1 MAAKETGSPAIGCK
15 RKRQPD
21 TAGGE
26 SRRINKMTERRP
38 AMASRYIALIPAY
51 EPDRKM
57 LGVIA
62 DLGKTGFDVV
72 VVDDGS
78 GPEYAELFE
87 QAAER
92 LPGKSGRG
100 VTLLIHDVNRG
111 KGAALKTGLDFINNF
126 MVVRGEEKQNIIV
139 AVDADGQHLAI
150 DALRAAYAAQGNPGT
165 LVLGSRILNNKKAAA
180 SSGEQSADPAS
191 GGRNQS
197 ADRADSG
204 RDRSADSASGGKVQ
218 SAPLRSRF
226 GNAVTRQVFR
236 LATGVPV
243 YDTQT
248 GLRAFT
254 ADLIPAL
261 LAVNGDRYEY
271 ELNVLMDF
279 AGRGIPIREIEI
291 ETVYLDGNK
300 SSHFDTVR
308 DSYRIYKEIAK
319 YAVTGGRS
327 LHGGAAPSQTYA
339 DQMRKGAEMSSKSG
353 QSAHGIK
360 GAAKQAAKFSASS
373 FASFLIDYAVY
384 ALLLMIGPG
393 LVFANIGA
401 RLVSST
407 ANYTINRKLV
417 FRSGKKV
424 ATSAVQY
431 FALAAFILAGNTFV
445 LHTMVTSLGIN
456 SMAAKVLTE
465 VLFFMI
471 SWTVQRYVVFYDSSE
486 TNGSEADR
494 SKSVI
499 TGDRGTNSLIGDLG
513 RTEWSDGK
521 GSRFQIGYTAV
532 RPKKLKAVRSREAT
546 RAEA

>member
-1 MAAKETGSPAIGCK
+1 MRENQQPFAAGPEYGQQK
-15 RKRQPD
+15 RH
-21 TAGGE
+21 
-26 SRRINKMTERRP
+26 TERRP

-126 MVVRGEEKQNIIV
+126 MVIRGEETQNIIV

-150 DALRAAYAAQGNPGT
+150 DALRAAHTAQGNPGT
-165 LVLGSRILNNKKAAA
+165 LVLGSRILGNKATA
-180 SSGEQSADPAS
+180 SSGAQSADHAS
-191 GGRNQS
+191 RGN
-197 ADRADSG
+197 AET
-204 RDRSADSASGGKVQ
+204 V
-218 SAPLRSRF
+218 PLRSRF

-254 ADLIPAL
+254 ADLIPSL
-261 LAVNGDRYEY
+261 LAVSGDRYEY

-291 ETVYLDGNK
+291 ETVYLEGNK

-319 YAVTGGRS
+319 YAATGGSS
-327 LHGGAAPSQTYA
+327 LHGGTAPAQIHAEERT
-339 DQMRKGAEMSSKSG
+339 DGAEMSSKNG
-353 QSAHGIK
+353 RNADGIK
-360 GAAKQAAKFSASS
+360 STAKQAAKFSASS
-373 FASFLIDYAVY
+373 FASFLIDYAMY

-401 RLVSST
+401 RLISSA

-445 LHTMVTSLGIN
+445 LHTMVASLGIN

-471 SWTVQRYVVFYDSSE
+471 SWTVQRYVVFYDGNE
-486 TNGSEADR
+486 AGGSEADR
-494 SKSVI
+494 SES
-499 TGDRGTNSLIGDLG
+499 GMSRSG
-513 RTEWSDGK
+513 RTG
-521 GSRFQIGYTAV
+521 GRFQIGYTAV
-532 RPKKLKAVRSREAT
+532 RPKKLRAVRSREEN

>member
-1 MAAKETGSPAIGCK
+1 
-15 RKRQPD
+15 
-21 TAGGE
+21 
-26 SRRINKMTERRP
+26 
-38 AMASRYIALIPAY
+38 MASRYIALIPAY

-126 MVVRGEEKQNIIV
+126 MVIRGEETQNVIV
-139 AVDADGQHLAI
+139 AVDADGQHLAV
-150 DALRAAYAAQGNPGT
+150 DALRAAHTAQGNPGT
-165 LVLGSRILNNKKAAA
+165 LVLGSRILNKKATA
-180 SSGEQSADPAS
+180 SSG
-191 GGRNQS
+191 
-197 ADRADSG
+197 
-204 RDRSADSASGGKVQ
+204 
-218 SAPLRSRF
+218 APLRSRF

-254 ADLIPAL
+254 ADLIPSL
-261 LAVNGDRYEY
+261 LAVSGDRYEY

-291 ETVYLDGNK
+291 ETVYLEGNK

-319 YAVTGGRS
+319 YAATGGSS
-327 LHGGAAPSQTYA
+327 LHGGTTPAQIHAEERT
-339 DQMRKGAEMSSKSG
+339 DGAEMSSKNG
-353 QSAHGIK
+353 RNADGIK
-360 GAAKQAAKFSASS
+360 ITAKQAAKFSASS
-373 FASFLIDYAVY
+373 FASFLIDYAMY

-401 RLVSST
+401 RLISSA

-431 FALAAFILAGNTFV
+431 FA
-445 LHTMVTSLGIN
+445 
-456 SMAAKVLTE
+456 
-465 VLFFMI
+465 
-471 SWTVQRYVVFYDSSE
+471 
-486 TNGSEADR
+486 DR
-494 SKSVI
+494 KSV
-499 TGDRGTNSLIGDLG
+499 
-513 RTEWSDGK
+513 
-521 GSRFQIGYTAV
+521 V
-532 RPKKLKAVRSREAT
+532 
-546 RAEA
+546 

>member
-1 MAAKETGSPAIGCK
+1 
-15 RKRQPD
+15 
-21 TAGGE
+21 
-26 SRRINKMTERRP
+26 
-38 AMASRYIALIPAY
+38 MASRYIALIPAY

-92 LPGKSGRG
+92 IPGKSGRG

-126 MVVRGEEKQNIIV
+126 MVIRGEETQNVIV
-139 AVDADGQHLAI
+139 AVDADGQHLAV
-150 DALRAAYAAQGNPGT
+150 DALRAAHTAQGNPGT
-165 LVLGSRILNNKKAAA
+165 LVLGSRILNQT
-180 SSGEQSADPAS
+180 QS
-191 GGRNQS
+191 
-197 ADRADSG
+197 
-204 RDRSADSASGGKVQ
+204 V
-218 SAPLRSRF
+218 PLRSRF
-226 GNAVTRQVFR
+226 GNAVTRKVFR

-254 ADLIPAL
+254 ADLIPSL
-261 LAVNGDRYEY
+261 LAVSGDRYEY

-291 ETVYLDGNK
+291 ETVYLEGNK

-319 YAVTGGRS
+319 YAATGGGRN
-327 LHGGAAPSQTYA
+327 A
-339 DQMRKGAEMSSKSG
+339 D
-353 QSAHGIK
+353 GIK
-360 GAAKQAAKFSASS
+360 STAKQAAKFSASS
-373 FASFLIDYAVY
+373 FASFLIDYAMY

-401 RLVSST
+401 RLISSV

-445 LHTMVTSLGIN
+445 LHTMVASLGIN

-471 SWTVQRYVVFYDSSE
+471 SWTVQRYVVFYDGNE
-486 TNGSEADR
+486 TEGSEADR
-494 SKSVI
+494 SES
-499 TGDRGTNSLIGDLG
+499 GMSRSG
-513 RTEWSDGK
+513 RTG
-521 GSRFQIGYTAV
+521 GRFKIGYTAV
-532 RPKKLKAVRSREAT
+532 RPKKLKAVRSREET

>member
-1 MAAKETGSPAIGCK
+1 
-15 RKRQPD
+15 
-21 TAGGE
+21 
-26 SRRINKMTERRP
+26 
-38 AMASRYIALIPAY
+38 MASRYIALIPAY

-100 VTLLIHDVNRG
+100 VTLLIHDVNKG

-126 MVVRGEEKQNIIV
+126 MVIRGEETQNIIV

-150 DALRAAYAAQGNPGT
+150 DALRAAYTAQGNPGT

-180 SSGEQSADPAS
+180 SSGTQVTEDAAGSNMQ
-191 GGRNQS
+191 N
-197 ADRADSG
+197 
-204 RDRSADSASGGKVQ
+204 V
-218 SAPLRSRF
+218 PLRSRF

-254 ADLIPAL
+254 ADLIPSL
-261 LAVNGDRYEY
+261 LSVSGDRYEY

-279 AGRGIPIREIEI
+279 AGKGIPIKEIEI
-291 ETVYLDGNK
+291 ETVYLDDNK
-300 SSHFDTVR
+300 SSHFNTVR

-319 YAVTGGRS
+319 YAISGGKTMASRETDHIMANS
-327 LHGGAAPSQTYA
+327 QSDAGG
-339 DQMRKGAEMSSKSG
+339 KG
-353 QSAHGIK
+353 IRDT
-360 GAAKQAAKFSASS
+360 AKQAAKFSASS
-373 FASFLIDYAVY
+373 FASFLIDYVMY

-401 RLVSST
+401 RLVSSA
-407 ANYTINRKLV
+407 ANYTINRKIV
-417 FRSGKKV
+417 FRSGKNV

-445 LHTMVTSLGIN
+445 LHTMVASLGIN
-456 SMAAKVLTE
+456 SMLAKVLTE

-471 SWTVQRYVVFYDSSE
+471 SWTVQRYVVFYDGSDAG
-486 TNGSEADR
+486 GSEADR
-494 SKSVI
+494 SES
-499 TGDRGTNSLIGDLG
+499 GMSRSG
-513 RTEWSDGK
+513 RTG
-521 GSRFQIGYTAV
+521 RFQIGYTAV
-532 RPKKLKAVRSREAT
+532 RPKKLKAVRSREET

>member
-1 MAAKETGSPAIGCK
+1 MRENQQPFAAGPEYGQQK
-15 RKRQPD
+15 RH
-21 TAGGE
+21 
-26 SRRINKMTERRP
+26 TERRP

-92 LPGKSGRG
+92 IPGKSGRG

-126 MVVRGEEKQNIIV
+126 MVIRGEETQNVIV
-139 AVDADGQHLAI
+139 AVDADGQHLAV
-150 DALRAAYAAQGNPGT
+150 DALRAAHTAQGNPGT
-165 LVLGSRILNNKKAAA
+165 LVLGSRIHGNKAAA
-180 SSGEQSADPAS
+180 SSGVQSADHAS
-191 GGRNQS
+191 GNTQN
-197 ADRADSG
+197 
-204 RDRSADSASGGKVQ
+204 V
-218 SAPLRSRF
+218 PLRSRF

-254 ADLIPAL
+254 ADLIPSL
-261 LAVNGDRYEY
+261 LAVSGDRYEY

-291 ETVYLDGNK
+291 ETVYLEGNK
-300 SSHFDTVR
+300 SSHFNTVR

-319 YAVTGGRS
+319 YAATGGQK
-327 LHGGAAPSQTYA
+327 AN
-339 DQMRKGAEMSSKSG
+339 
-353 QSAHGIK
+353 GIK
-360 GAAKQAAKFSASS
+360 STAKQAAKFSSSS
-373 FASFLIDYAVY
+373 FASFLIDYAMY

-393 LVFANIGA
+393 LGFANIGA
-401 RLVSST
+401 RLISSA

-445 LHTMVTSLGIN
+445 LHTMVASLGIN

-471 SWTVQRYVVFYDSSE
+471 SWTVQRYVVFYDGNE
-486 TNGSEADR
+486 AGGSEVDR
-494 SKSVI
+494 SESGMSRSGS
-499 TGDRGTNSLIGDLG
+499 TGG
-513 RTEWSDGK
+513 
-521 GSRFQIGYTAV
+521 RFQIGYTAV
-532 RPKKLKAVRSREAT
+532 RPKKLRAVRSREET

>member
-1 MAAKETGSPAIGCK
+1 MS
-15 RKRQPD
+15 
-21 TAGGE
+21 
-26 SRRINKMTERRP
+26 
-38 AMASRYIALIPAY
+38 SRYIALIPAY
-51 EPDRKM
+51 EPDIKM

-126 MVVRGEEKQNIIV
+126 MVIRGEETQNVIV

-150 DALRAAYAAQGNPGT
+150 DALRAAHTAQGNPGT
-165 LVLGSRILNNKKAAA
+165 LVLGSRILNKKAA
-180 SSGEQSADPAS
+180 SSTGAQSADHAS
-191 GGRNQS
+191 GGNTQP
-197 ADRADSG
+197 
-204 RDRSADSASGGKVQ
+204 V
-218 SAPLRSRF
+218 PLRSRF

-254 ADLIPAL
+254 ADLIPSL
-261 LAVNGDRYEY
+261 LAVSGDRYEY

-291 ETVYLDGNK
+291 ETVYLEGNK

-319 YAVTGGRS
+319 YAVTGGGS
-327 LHGGAAPSQTYA
+327 LHSGNAPSQI
-339 DQMRKGAEMSSKSG
+339 RAEERMDGTGMSSKNGRNADRIRST
-353 QSAHGIK
+353 
-360 GAAKQAAKFSASS
+360 AKQAAKFSASS
-373 FASFLIDYAVY
+373 LVSFLIDYAMY

-401 RLVSST
+401 RVISSA

-445 LHTMVTSLGIN
+445 LNTMVTSLGIN

-471 SWTVQRYVVFYDSSE
+471 SWTVQRYVVFYDGSE
-486 TNGSEADR
+486 TDGSEADR
-494 SKSVI
+494 GESGMS
-499 TGDRGTNSLIGDLG
+499 RSG
-513 RTEWSDGK
+513 RTG
-521 GSRFQIGYTAV
+521 GRFQIGYTAV
-532 RPKKLKAVRSREAT
+532 RPKKLRAVRSREDT

>member
-1 MAAKETGSPAIGCK
+1 
-15 RKRQPD
+15 
-21 TAGGE
+21 
-26 SRRINKMTERRP
+26 
-38 AMASRYIALIPAY
+38 MASRYIALIPAY

-126 MVVRGEEKQNIIV
+126 MVIRGEETQNVIV
-139 AVDADGQHLAI
+139 AVDADGQHLAV
-150 DALRAAYAAQGNPGT
+150 DALRAAHTAQGNPGT
-165 LVLGSRILNNKKAAA
+165 LVLGSRILSKKAAA
-180 SSGEQSADPAS
+180 SSG
-191 GGRNQS
+191 
-197 ADRADSG
+197 
-204 RDRSADSASGGKVQ
+204 VQ
-218 SAPLRSRF
+218 SAYQASGSGDHSADQAYRGNTQNVPLRSRF

-254 ADLIPAL
+254 ADLIPSL
-261 LAVNGDRYEY
+261 LAVSGDRYEY

-279 AGRGIPIREIEI
+279 ARRGIPIREIEI
-291 ETVYLDGNK
+291 ETVYLEGNK

-319 YAVTGGRS
+319 YAATGGSS
-327 LHGGAAPSQTYA
+327 LHGGTTPAQIHAEERT
-339 DQMRKGAEMSSKSG
+339 DGAEMSSKNG
-353 QSAHGIK
+353 RNADGIK
-360 GAAKQAAKFSASS
+360 STAKQAAKFSASS
-373 FASFLIDYAVY
+373 FASFLIDYAMY

-401 RLVSST
+401 RLVSSA

-417 FRSGKKV
+417 FRSGKNV

-445 LHTMVTSLGIN
+445 LHTMVASLGIN

-471 SWTVQRYVVFYDSSE
+471 SWTVQRYVVFYDGSGAG
-486 TNGSEADR
+486 GSEADC
-494 SKSVI
+494 SES
-499 TGDRGTNSLIGDLG
+499 G
-513 RTEWSDGK
+513 RFK
-521 GSRFQIGYTAV
+521 IGYTAV
-532 RPKKLKAVRSREAT
+532 RPKKLRVVRSRSDT

>member
-1 MAAKETGSPAIGCK
+1 
-15 RKRQPD
+15 
-21 TAGGE
+21 
-26 SRRINKMTERRP
+26 
-38 AMASRYIALIPAY
+38 MASRYIALIPAY

-92 LPGKSGRG
+92 IPGKSGRG

-126 MVVRGEEKQNIIV
+126 MVIRGEETQNVIV
-139 AVDADGQHLAI
+139 AVDADGQHLAV
-150 DALRAAYAAQGNPGT
+150 DALRAAHTAQGNPGT
-165 LVLGSRILNNKKAAA
+165 LVLGSRILNQT
-180 SSGEQSADPAS
+180 QS
-191 GGRNQS
+191 
-197 ADRADSG
+197 
-204 RDRSADSASGGKVQ
+204 V
-218 SAPLRSRF
+218 PLRSRF
-226 GNAVTRQVFR
+226 GNAVTRKVFR

-254 ADLIPAL
+254 ADLIPSL
-261 LAVNGDRYEY
+261 LAVSGDRYEY

-291 ETVYLDGNK
+291 ETVYVEGNK

-319 YAVTGGRS
+319 YAATGGSS
-327 LHGGAAPSQTYA
+327 LHGGTAPAQIHAEERT
-339 DQMRKGAEMSSKSG
+339 DGAEMSSKNG
-353 QSAHGIK
+353 RNADGIK
-360 GAAKQAAKFSASS
+360 STAKQAAKFSASS
-373 FASFLIDYAVY
+373 FASFLIDYAMY

-401 RLVSST
+401 RLISSA

-445 LHTMVTSLGIN
+445 LHTMVASLGIN

-471 SWTVQRYVVFYDSSE
+471 SWTVQRYVVFYDGNE
-486 TNGSEADR
+486 TEGSEADR
-494 SKSVI
+494 SES
-499 TGDRGTNSLIGDLG
+499 GMSRSG
-513 RTEWSDGK
+513 RTG
-521 GSRFQIGYTAV
+521 GRFKIGYTAV
-532 RPKKLKAVRSREAT
+532 RPKKLKAVRSREET

>member
-1 MAAKETGSPAIGCK
+1 
-15 RKRQPD
+15 
-21 TAGGE
+21 
-26 SRRINKMTERRP
+26 
-38 AMASRYIALIPAY
+38 MASRYIALIPAY

-126 MVVRGEEKQNIIV
+126 MVIRGEETQNVIV
-139 AVDADGQHLAI
+139 AVDADGQHLAV
-150 DALRAAYAAQGNPGT
+150 DALRAAHTAQGNPGT
-165 LVLGSRILNNKKAAA
+165 LVLGSRILNKKATA
-180 SSGEQSADPAS
+180 SSG
-191 GGRNQS
+191 
-197 ADRADSG
+197 
-204 RDRSADSASGGKVQ
+204 
-218 SAPLRSRF
+218 APLRSRF

-254 ADLIPAL
+254 ADLIPSL
-261 LAVNGDRYEY
+261 LAVSGDRYEY

-291 ETVYLDGNK
+291 ETVYLEGNK

-319 YAVTGGRS
+319 YAATGGSS
-327 LHGGAAPSQTYA
+327 LHGGTTPAQIHAEERT
-339 DQMRKGAEMSSKSG
+339 DGAEMSSKNG
-353 QSAHGIK
+353 RNADGIK
-360 GAAKQAAKFSASS
+360 ITAKQAAKFSASS
-373 FASFLIDYAVY
+373 FASFLIDYAMY

-401 RLVSST
+401 RLISSA

-445 LHTMVTSLGIN
+445 LHTMVASLGIN

-471 SWTVQRYVVFYDSSE
+471 SWTVQRYVVFYDGNE
-486 TNGSEADR
+486 TEGSEEDR
-494 SKSVI
+494 SESGM
-499 TGDRGTNSLIGDLG
+499 TGDCSTNSLIADRG
-513 RTEWSDGK
+513 EWSGSK
-521 GSRFQIGYTAV
+521 GSRFQIGYTVV
-532 RPKKLKAVRSREAT
+532 RPKKLRAVRSREET

>member
-1 MAAKETGSPAIGCK
+1 
-15 RKRQPD
+15 
-21 TAGGE
+21 
-26 SRRINKMTERRP
+26 
-38 AMASRYIALIPAY
+38 MASRYIALIPAY

-126 MVVRGEEKQNIIV
+126 MVIRGEETQNVIV
-139 AVDADGQHLAI
+139 AVDADGQHLAV
-150 DALRAAYAAQGNPGT
+150 DALRAAHTAQGNPGT
-165 LVLGSRILNNKKAAA
+165 LVLGSRILGNKATA
-180 SSGEQSADPAS
+180 SSGAQSADHAS
-191 GGRNQS
+191 RGN
-197 ADRADSG
+197 AET
-204 RDRSADSASGGKVQ
+204 V
-218 SAPLRSRF
+218 PLRSRF

-254 ADLIPAL
+254 ADLIPSL
-261 LAVNGDRYEY
+261 LAVSGDRYEY

-279 AGRGIPIREIEI
+279 AGRGIPIMEIEI
-291 ETVYLDGNK
+291 ETVYLEGNK

-319 YAVTGGRS
+319 YAATGGQK
-327 LHGGAAPSQTYA
+327 AN
-339 DQMRKGAEMSSKSG
+339 
-353 QSAHGIK
+353 GIK
-360 GAAKQAAKFSASS
+360 STAKQAAKFSSSS
-373 FASFLIDYAVY
+373 FASFLIDYAMY

-401 RLVSST
+401 RLISSA

-445 LHTMVTSLGIN
+445 LHTMVASLGIN

-471 SWTVQRYVVFYDSSE
+471 SWTVQRYVVFYDGNEAGS
-486 TNGSEADR
+486 SEADR
-494 SKSVI
+494 SES
-499 TGDRGTNSLIGDLG
+499 G
-513 RTEWSDGK
+513 RFK
-521 GSRFQIGYTAV
+521 IGYTAV
-532 RPKKLKAVRSREAT
+532 RPKKLRAVRSREDT

>member
-1 MAAKETGSPAIGCK
+1 
-15 RKRQPD
+15 
-21 TAGGE
+21 
-26 SRRINKMTERRP
+26 
-38 AMASRYIALIPAY
+38 MASRYIALIPAY

-92 LPGKSGRG
+92 IPGKSGRG

-126 MVVRGEEKQNIIV
+126 MVIRGEETQNVIV
-139 AVDADGQHLAI
+139 AVDADGQHLAV
-150 DALRAAYAAQGNPGT
+150 DALRAAHTAQGNPGT
-165 LVLGSRILNNKKAAA
+165 LVLGSRILNQT
-180 SSGEQSADPAS
+180 QS
-191 GGRNQS
+191 
-197 ADRADSG
+197 
-204 RDRSADSASGGKVQ
+204 V
-218 SAPLRSRF
+218 PLRSRF
-226 GNAVTRQVFR
+226 GNAVTRKVFR

-254 ADLIPAL
+254 ADLIPSL
-261 LAVNGDRYEY
+261 LAVSGDRYEY

-291 ETVYLDGNK
+291 ETVYLEGNK

-319 YAVTGGRS
+319 YAATGGS
-327 LHGGAAPSQTYA
+327 SIHGGTAPAQIHAEERT
-339 DQMRKGAEMSSKSG
+339 DGAEMSSKNG
-353 QSAHGIK
+353 RNADGIK
-360 GAAKQAAKFSASS
+360 STAKQAAKFSASS
-373 FASFLIDYAVY
+373 FASFLIDYAMY

-401 RLVSST
+401 RLISSA

-445 LHTMVTSLGIN
+445 LHTMVASLGIN

-471 SWTVQRYVVFYDSSE
+471 SWTVQRYVVFYDGNE
-486 TNGSEADR
+486 TEGSEADR
-494 SKSVI
+494 SES
-499 TGDRGTNSLIGDLG
+499 GMSRSG
-513 RTEWSDGK
+513 RTG
-521 GSRFQIGYTAV
+521 GRFKIGYTAV
-532 RPKKLKAVRSREAT
+532 RPKKLKAVRSREET

>member
-1 MAAKETGSPAIGCK
+1 
-15 RKRQPD
+15 
-21 TAGGE
+21 
-26 SRRINKMTERRP
+26 
-38 AMASRYIALIPAY
+38 MASRYIALIPAY

-126 MVVRGEEKQNIIV
+126 MVIRGEETQNIIV

-150 DALRAAYAAQGNPGT
+150 DALRAAHTAQGNPGT
-165 LVLGSRILNNKKAAA
+165 LVLGSRILNKKAAV
-180 SSGEQSADPAS
+180 SSGSQSADHAS
-191 GGRNQS
+191 GGNTQP
-197 ADRADSG
+197 
-204 RDRSADSASGGKVQ
+204 V
-218 SAPLRSRF
+218 PLRSRF

-236 LATGVPV
+236 LATGVLV

-254 ADLIPAL
+254 ADLIPSL
-261 LAVNGDRYEY
+261 LAVSGDRYEY

-291 ETVYLDGNK
+291 ETVYLEGNK

-319 YAVTGGRS
+319 YAVTGGGS
-327 LHGGAAPSQTYA
+327 LHGGNAPSQIHAEERIDGT
-339 DQMRKGAEMSSKSG
+339 EMSSKS
-353 QSAHGIK
+353 SRNANGIRST
-360 GAAKQAAKFSASS
+360 AKQAAKFSVSS
-373 FASFLIDYAVY
+373 FASFLIDYAMY

-401 RLVSST
+401 RVISSA

-445 LHTMVTSLGIN
+445 LHTMVASLGIN

-471 SWTVQRYVVFYDSSE
+471 SWTVQRYVVFYD
-486 TNGSEADR
+486 GSEADGSEADCSESGMSR
-494 SKSVI
+494 S
-499 TGDRGTNSLIGDLG
+499 G
-513 RTEWSDGK
+513 RTG
-521 GSRFQIGYTAV
+521 GRFQIGYTAV
-532 RPKKLKAVRSREAT
+532 RPKKLRAVRSREDT

>member
-1 MAAKETGSPAIGCK
+1 
-15 RKRQPD
+15 
-21 TAGGE
+21 
-26 SRRINKMTERRP
+26 
-38 AMASRYIALIPAY
+38 MASRYIALIPAY

-72 VVDDGS
+72 LVDDGS

-100 VTLLIHDVNRG
+100 VTLLTHDVNRG

-126 MVVRGEEKQNIIV
+126 MVIRGEETQNVIV
-139 AVDADGQHLAI
+139 AVDADGQHLAV
-150 DALRAAYAAQGNPGT
+150 DALRAAHTAQGNPGT
-165 LVLGSRILNNKKAAA
+165 LVLGSRILSNKKAAA
-180 SSGEQSADPAS
+180 SSYSQSADGAD
-191 GGRNQS
+191 GGWDHS
-197 ADRADSG
+197 ADQ
-204 RDRSADSASGGKVQ
+204 ASRGDTQTV
-218 SAPLRSRF
+218 PLRSRF

-254 ADLIPAL
+254 ADLIPSL
-261 LAVNGDRYEY
+261 LAVSGDRYEY

-291 ETVYLDGNK
+291 ETVYLEGNK

-319 YAVTGGRS
+319 YAATGGRN
-327 LHGGAAPSQTYA
+327 AN
-339 DQMRKGAEMSSKSG
+339 
-353 QSAHGIK
+353 GIK
-360 GAAKQAAKFSASS
+360 STAKQAAKFSVSS
-373 FASFLIDYAVY
+373 FASFLIDYAMY

-401 RLVSST
+401 RLISSA

-417 FRSGKKV
+417 FRSGKNV
-424 ATSAVQY
+424 VTSAVQY

-445 LHTMVTSLGIN
+445 LHTMVTALGIN
-456 SMAAKVLTE
+456 SMVAKVLTE

-471 SWTVQRYVVFYDSSE
+471 SWTIQRYVVFYDGSE
-486 TNGSEADR
+486 ADGSEADR
-494 SKSVI
+494 SESCR
-499 TGDRGTNSLIGDLG
+499 TSDLGTSNLIGDRM
-513 RTEWSDGK
+513 RTEWNGHSSG
-521 GSRFQIGYTAV
+521 RFQIGYTAV
-532 RPKKLKAVRSREAT
+532 RPKKLRAVRSREET
-546 RAEA
+546 RTEA

>member
-1 MAAKETGSPAIGCK
+1 
-15 RKRQPD
+15 
-21 TAGGE
+21 
-26 SRRINKMTERRP
+26 
-38 AMASRYIALIPAY
+38 MASRYIALIPAY

-126 MVVRGEEKQNIIV
+126 MVIRGEETQNVIV
-139 AVDADGQHLAI
+139 AVDADGQHLAV
-150 DALRAAYAAQGNPGT
+150 DALRAAHTAQGNPGT
-165 LVLGSRILNNKKAAA
+165 LVLGSRILNKKAAA
-180 SSGEQSADPAS
+180 SSGVQSADHAS
-191 GGRNQS
+191 GNTQN
-197 ADRADSG
+197 
-204 RDRSADSASGGKVQ
+204 V
-218 SAPLRSRF
+218 PLRSRF

-254 ADLIPAL
+254 ADLIPSL
-261 LAVNGDRYEY
+261 LAVSGDRYEY

-291 ETVYLDGNK
+291 ETVYLEGNK

-319 YAVTGGRS
+319 YAATGGQK
-327 LHGGAAPSQTYA
+327 AN
-339 DQMRKGAEMSSKSG
+339 
-353 QSAHGIK
+353 GIK
-360 GAAKQAAKFSASS
+360 STAKQAAKFSSSS
-373 FASFLIDYAVY
+373 FASFLIDYAMY

-401 RLVSST
+401 RLISSAANYT
-407 ANYTINRKLV
+407 GLVFANIGARLISSAANYTINRKLV

-445 LHTMVTSLGIN
+445 LHTMVASLGIN

-471 SWTVQRYVVFYDSSE
+471 SWTVQRYVVFYDGNEAGS
-486 TNGSEADR
+486 SEADR
-494 SKSVI
+494 SES
-499 TGDRGTNSLIGDLG
+499 G
-513 RTEWSDGK
+513 RFK
-521 GSRFQIGYTAV
+521 IGYTAV
-532 RPKKLKAVRSREAT
+532 RPKKLRAVRSREDT

>member
-1 MAAKETGSPAIGCK
+1 
-15 RKRQPD
+15 
-21 TAGGE
+21 
-26 SRRINKMTERRP
+26 
-38 AMASRYIALIPAY
+38 MASRYIALIPAY

-126 MVVRGEEKQNIIV
+126 MVIRGEETQNVIV
-139 AVDADGQHLAI
+139 AVDADGQHLAV
-150 DALRAAYAAQGNPGT
+150 DALRAAHTAQGNPGT
-165 LVLGSRILNNKKAAA
+165 LVLGSRILNQTQN
-180 SSGEQSADPAS
+180 
-191 GGRNQS
+191 
-197 ADRADSG
+197 
-204 RDRSADSASGGKVQ
+204 V
-218 SAPLRSRF
+218 PLRSRF

-254 ADLIPAL
+254 ADLIPSL
-261 LAVNGDRYEY
+261 LAVSGDRYEY

-291 ETVYLDGNK
+291 ETVYLEGNK

-319 YAVTGGRS
+319 YAATGGSS
-327 LHGGAAPSQTYA
+327 LHGGTTPAQIHAEERT
-339 DQMRKGAEMSSKSG
+339 DGAEMSSKNG
-353 QSAHGIK
+353 RNADGIK
-360 GAAKQAAKFSASS
+360 STAKQAAKFSASS
-373 FASFLIDYAVY
+373 FASFLIDYAMY

-401 RLVSST
+401 RLISSA

-445 LHTMVTSLGIN
+445 LHTMVASLGIN

-471 SWTVQRYVVFYDSSE
+471 SWTVQRYVVFYDGNE
-486 TNGSEADR
+486 TEGSEADR
-494 SKSVI
+494 SES
-499 TGDRGTNSLIGDLG
+499 G
-513 RTEWSDGK
+513 RFK
-521 GSRFQIGYTAV
+521 IGYTAV
-532 RPKKLKAVRSREAT
+532 RPKKLRAVRSREEN

>member
-1 MAAKETGSPAIGCK
+1 
-15 RKRQPD
+15 
-21 TAGGE
+21 
-26 SRRINKMTERRP
+26 
-38 AMASRYIALIPAY
+38 MASRYIALIPAY

-87 QAAER
+87 QAAEK

-126 MVVRGEEKQNIIV
+126 MVIRGEETQNIIV

-150 DALRAAYAAQGNPGT
+150 DALRAAHTAMGNPGA
-165 LVLGSRILNNKKAAA
+165 LVLGSRTLNHT
-180 SSGEQSADPAS
+180 ET
-191 GGRNQS
+191 
-197 ADRADSG
+197 
-204 RDRSADSASGGKVQ
+204 V
-218 SAPLRSRF
+218 PLRSRF

-236 LATGVPV
+236 MATGVPV

-254 ADLIPAL
+254 ADLIPSL
-261 LAVNGDRYEY
+261 LAVSGDRYEY

-279 AGRGIPIREIEI
+279 AGRGIPIREIGI
-291 ETVYLDGNK
+291 ETVYLEGNK

-319 YAVTGGRS
+319 YAVSGGKSMAYSEPEHNTGNGQRDAGGR
-327 LHGGAAPSQTYA
+327 
-339 DQMRKGAEMSSKSG
+339 
-353 QSAHGIK
+353 GIRNT
-360 GAAKQAAKFSASS
+360 AKQAAKFSASS
-373 FASFLIDYAVY
+373 FASFLIDYAMY
-384 ALLLMIGPG
+384 ALLLLIGPG

-401 RLVSST
+401 RLISSA

-417 FRSGKKV
+417 FRSGKNV

-445 LHTMVTSLGIN
+445 LHTMVSSLGIN
-456 SMAAKVLTE
+456 SMAAKILTE

-471 SWTVQRYVVFYDSSE
+471 SWTVQRYVVFYDGSE
-486 TNGSEADR
+486 AEGSEADR
-494 SKSVI
+494 SES
-499 TGDRGTNSLIGDLG
+499 GMSRSGGAG
-513 RTEWSDGK
+513 G
-521 GSRFQIGYTAV
+521 RFQIGYTAV
-532 RPKKLKAVRSREAT
+532 KPKKLKAVRSREET

>member
-1 MAAKETGSPAIGCK
+1 
-15 RKRQPD
+15 
-21 TAGGE
+21 
-26 SRRINKMTERRP
+26 
-38 AMASRYIALIPAY
+38 MASRYIALIPAY

-92 LPGKSGRG
+92 IPGKSGRG

-126 MVVRGEEKQNIIV
+126 MVIRGEETQNVIV
-139 AVDADGQHLAI
+139 AVDADGQHLAV
-150 DALRAAYAAQGNPGT
+150 DALRAAHTAQGNSGT
-165 LVLGSRILNNKKAAA
+165 LVLGSRILNKKAAA
-180 SSGEQSADPAS
+180 SSGVQSADHAS
-191 GGRNQS
+191 GGWDHI
-197 ADRADSG
+197 ADH
-204 RDRSADSASGGKVQ
+204 ASGNTQNV
-218 SAPLRSRF
+218 PLRSRF

-254 ADLIPAL
+254 ADLIPSL
-261 LAVNGDRYEY
+261 LAVSGDRYEY

-291 ETVYLDGNK
+291 ETVYLEGNK

-319 YAVTGGRS
+319 YAATGGRN
-327 LHGGAAPSQTYA
+327 A
-339 DQMRKGAEMSSKSG
+339 D
-353 QSAHGIK
+353 GIK
-360 GAAKQAAKFSASS
+360 STAKQAAKFSASS
-373 FASFLIDYAVY
+373 FASFLIDYAMY

-401 RLVSST
+401 RLISSV

-445 LHTMVTSLGIN
+445 LHTMVASLGIN

-471 SWTVQRYVVFYDSSE
+471 SWTVQRYVVFYDGNE
-486 TNGSEADR
+486 TEGSEAER
-494 SKSVI
+494 SES
-499 TGDRGTNSLIGDLG
+499 GMSRSG
-513 RTEWSDGK
+513 RTG
-521 GSRFQIGYTAV
+521 GRFQIGYTAV
-532 RPKKLKAVRSREAT
+532 RPKKLKAVRSREET

>member
-1 MAAKETGSPAIGCK
+1 
-15 RKRQPD
+15 
-21 TAGGE
+21 
-26 SRRINKMTERRP
+26 
-38 AMASRYIALIPAY
+38 MASRYIALIPAY

-126 MVVRGEEKQNIIV
+126 MVIRGEETQNVIV

-150 DALRAAYAAQGNPGT
+150 DALRAAHTAQGNPGT
-165 LVLGSRILNNKKAAA
+165 LVLGSRILNKKAA
-180 SSGEQSADPAS
+180 SSTGAQSADHAS
-191 GGRNQS
+191 GGNTQT
-197 ADRADSG
+197 
-204 RDRSADSASGGKVQ
+204 V
-218 SAPLRSRF
+218 PLRSRF

-254 ADLIPAL
+254 ADLIPSL
-261 LAVNGDRYEY
+261 LAVSGDRYEY

-300 SSHFDTVR
+300 TSHFDTVR
-308 DSYRIYKEIAK
+308 DSYRIYKAIAK
-319 YAVTGGRS
+319 YAVTGGGS
-327 LHGGAAPSQTYA
+327 LHSGNAPSQIHAEEGMDGTEMNSKNGRNA
-339 DQMRKGAEMSSKSG
+339 DRIKST
-353 QSAHGIK
+353 
-360 GAAKQAAKFSASS
+360 AKQAAKFSVSS
-373 FASFLIDYAVY
+373 FASFLIDYAMY

-401 RLVSST
+401 RVISSA

-445 LHTMVTSLGIN
+445 LHTMVASLGIN

-471 SWTVQRYVVFYDSSE
+471 SWTVQRYVVFYDGSE
-486 TNGSEADR
+486 ADGSEADR
-494 SKSVI
+494 GESDMS
-499 TGDRGTNSLIGDLG
+499 RSG
-513 RTEWSDGK
+513 RTG
-521 GSRFQIGYTAV
+521 GRFQIGYTAV
-532 RPKKLKAVRSREAT
+532 RPKKLKAVRSREDT

>member
-1 MAAKETGSPAIGCK
+1 
-15 RKRQPD
+15 
-21 TAGGE
+21 
-26 SRRINKMTERRP
+26 
-38 AMASRYIALIPAY
+38 MASRYIALIPAY

-126 MVVRGEEKQNIIV
+126 MVIRGEETQNVIV
-139 AVDADGQHLAI
+139 AVDADGQHLAV
-150 DALRAAYAAQGNPGT
+150 DALRAAHTAQGNPGT
-165 LVLGSRILNNKKAAA
+165 LVLGSRILGNKAAA
-180 SSGEQSADPAS
+180 SSGVQSADHAS
-191 GGRNQS
+191 GNTQN
-197 ADRADSG
+197 
-204 RDRSADSASGGKVQ
+204 V
-218 SAPLRSRF
+218 PLRSRF

-254 ADLIPAL
+254 ADLIPSL

-291 ETVYLDGNK
+291 ETVYLEGNK
-300 SSHFDTVR
+300 SSHFNTVR

-319 YAVTGGRS
+319 YAATGGSS
-327 LHGGAAPSQTYA
+327 LHGGTAPAQIHAEERT
-339 DQMRKGAEMSSKSG
+339 DGAEMSSKNG
-353 QSAHGIK
+353 RNADGIK
-360 GAAKQAAKFSASS
+360 STAKQAAKFSASS
-373 FASFLIDYAVY
+373 FASFLIDYAMY
-384 ALLLMIGPG
+384 ALMIGPG

-401 RLVSST
+401 RLISSA

-445 LHTMVTSLGIN
+445 LHTMVASLGIN

-471 SWTVQRYVVFYDSSE
+471 SWTVQRYVVFYDGNE
-486 TNGSEADR
+486 AGGSEADR
-494 SKSVI
+494 SERENRRPVP
-499 TGDRGTNSLIGDLG
+499 DRIYSSKT
-513 RTEWSDGK
+513 
-521 GSRFQIGYTAV
+521 
-532 RPKKLKAVRSREAT
+532 
-546 RAEA
+546 

>member
-1 MAAKETGSPAIGCK
+1 
-15 RKRQPD
+15 
-21 TAGGE
+21 
-26 SRRINKMTERRP
+26 
-38 AMASRYIALIPAY
+38 MASRYIALIPAY

-100 VTLLIHDVNRG
+100 VTLLIHDENRG

-126 MVVRGEEKQNIIV
+126 MVVRGEETQNIIV

-150 DALRAAYAAQGNPGT
+150 DALRTAHAAQGNPGA
-165 LVLGSRILNNKKAAA
+165 LILGSRILNKEQNA
-180 SSGEQSADPAS
+180 S
-191 GGRNQS
+191 
-197 ADRADSG
+197 
-204 RDRSADSASGGKVQ
+204 
-218 SAPLRSRF
+218 LRSRF

-254 ADLIPAL
+254 ADLIPSL
-261 LAVNGDRYEY
+261 LAVSGDRYEY

-291 ETVYLDGNK
+291 ETVYLEGNR

-308 DSYRIYKEIAK
+308 DSYRIYREIAG
-319 YAVTGGRS
+319 YAVSGRKMHAQNGADTGSRGTDQGLR
-327 LHGGAAPSQTYA
+327 GAA
-339 DQMRKGAEMSSKSG
+339 R
-353 QSAHGIK
+353 
-360 GAAKQAAKFSASS
+360 QAAKFSASS
-373 FASFLIDYAVY
+373 FASFLIDYAMY
-384 ALLLMIGPG
+384 ALLLMTGPG

-401 RLVSST
+401 RLISSA

-417 FRSGKKV
+417 FRSGKNV
-424 ATSAVQY
+424 TTSAVQY

-445 LHTMVTSLGIN
+445 LHTMVASLGIN
-456 SMAAKVLTE
+456 SMAAKILTE

-471 SWTVQRYVVFYDSSE
+471 SWTVQRYVVFYD
-486 TNGSEADR
+486 GSEADR
-494 SKSVI
+494 SE
-499 TGDRGTNSLIGDLG
+499 TGMSRGEKTGG
-513 RTEWSDGK
+513 
-521 GSRFQIGYTAV
+521 RFQIGYTAV
-532 RPKKLKAVRSREAT
+532 RPKKLKAVRSREES

>member
-1 MAAKETGSPAIGCK
+1 
-15 RKRQPD
+15 
-21 TAGGE
+21 
-26 SRRINKMTERRP
+26 
-38 AMASRYIALIPAY
+38 MASRYIALIPAY

-126 MVVRGEEKQNIIV
+126 MVIRGEEAQNVIV
-139 AVDADGQHLAI
+139 AVDADGQHLAV
-150 DALRAAYAAQGNPGT
+150 DALRAAHTAQGNPGT
-165 LVLGSRILNNKKAAA
+165 LVLGSRILNGKAAA
-180 SSGEQSADPAS
+180 SSGVQSADHAS
-191 GGRNQS
+191 GNTQN
-197 ADRADSG
+197 
-204 RDRSADSASGGKVQ
+204 V
-218 SAPLRSRF
+218 PLRSRF

-254 ADLIPAL
+254 ADLIPSL
-261 LAVNGDRYEY
+261 LAVSGDRYEY

-291 ETVYLDGNK
+291 ETVYLEGNK
-300 SSHFDTVR
+300 SSHFNTVR

-319 YAVTGGRS
+319 YAATGGSS
-327 LHGGAAPSQTYA
+327 LHGGTAPAQIHAEERT
-339 DQMRKGAEMSSKSG
+339 DGAEMSSKNG
-353 QSAHGIK
+353 RNADGIK
-360 GAAKQAAKFSASS
+360 STAKQAAKFSASS
-373 FASFLIDYAVY
+373 FASFLIDYAMY

-401 RLVSST
+401 RLVSSA
-407 ANYTINRKLV
+407 ANYTINRNLV

-445 LHTMVTSLGIN
+445 LHTMVASLGIN

-471 SWTVQRYVVFYDSSE
+471 SWTVQRYVVFYDGNE
-486 TNGSEADR
+486 TEGSEADR
-494 SKSVI
+494 SES
-499 TGDRGTNSLIGDLG
+499 G
-513 RTEWSDGK
+513 RFK
-521 GSRFQIGYTAV
+521 IGYTAV
-532 RPKKLKAVRSREAT
+532 RPKKLKAVRSREEN

>member
-1 MAAKETGSPAIGCK
+1 MK
-15 RKRQPD
+15 
-21 TAGGE
+21 
-26 SRRINKMTERRP
+26 ERRP

-72 VVDDGS
+72 IVDDGS

-92 LPGKSGRG
+92 LSGKSGRG

-126 MVVRGEEKQNIIV
+126 MVIRGEETQNVIV
-139 AVDADGQHLAI
+139 AVDADGQHLAV
-150 DALRAAYAAQGNPGT
+150 DALRAAHTAQGNPGT
-165 LVLGSRILNNKKAAA
+165 LVLGSRILNQT
-180 SSGEQSADPAS
+180 QS
-191 GGRNQS
+191 
-197 ADRADSG
+197 
-204 RDRSADSASGGKVQ
+204 V
-218 SAPLRSRF
+218 PLRSRF

-254 ADLIPAL
+254 ADLIPSL
-261 LAVNGDRYEY
+261 LAVSGDRYEY

-291 ETVYLDGNK
+291 ETVYLEGNK

-319 YAVTGGRS
+319 YAATGGSS
-327 LHGGAAPSQTYA
+327 LHGGTAPAQIHAEERT
-339 DQMRKGAEMSSKSG
+339 DGAEMSSKNG
-353 QSAHGIK
+353 RNADGIK
-360 GAAKQAAKFSASS
+360 STAKQAAKFSASS
-373 FASFLIDYAVY
+373 FASFLIDYAMY

-401 RLVSST
+401 RLVSSA

-445 LHTMVTSLGIN
+445 LHTMVASLGIN

-471 SWTVQRYVVFYDSSE
+471 SWTVQRYVVFYDGNE
-486 TNGSEADR
+486 TEGSEADR
-494 SKSVI
+494 SES
-499 TGDRGTNSLIGDLG
+499 GMSRSG
-513 RTEWSDGK
+513 RTG
-521 GSRFQIGYTAV
+521 GRFQIGYTAV
-532 RPKKLKAVRSREAT
+532 RPKKLRAVRSREET

>member
-1 MAAKETGSPAIGCK
+1 
-15 RKRQPD
+15 
-21 TAGGE
+21 
-26 SRRINKMTERRP
+26 
-38 AMASRYIALIPAY
+38 MASRYIALIPAY

-126 MVVRGEEKQNIIV
+126 MVIRGEETQNVIV
-139 AVDADGQHLAI
+139 AVDADGQHLAV
-150 DALRAAYAAQGNPGT
+150 DALRAAHTAQGNPGT
-165 LVLGSRILNNKKAAA
+165 LVLGSRILNKKAAA
-180 SSGEQSADPAS
+180 SSGAQSAYHAS
-191 GGRNQS
+191 GNTQN
-197 ADRADSG
+197 
-204 RDRSADSASGGKVQ
+204 V
-218 SAPLRSRF
+218 PLRSRF

-254 ADLIPAL
+254 ADLIPSL
-261 LAVNGDRYEY
+261 LAVSGDRYEY

-291 ETVYLDGNK
+291 ETVYLEGNK

-319 YAVTGGRS
+319 YAATGGQK
-327 LHGGAAPSQTYA
+327 AN
-339 DQMRKGAEMSSKSG
+339 
-353 QSAHGIK
+353 GIK
-360 GAAKQAAKFSASS
+360 STAKQAAKFSASS
-373 FASFLIDYAVY
+373 FASFLIDYAMY

-401 RLVSST
+401 RLISSA

-445 LHTMVTSLGIN
+445 LHTMVASLGIN

-471 SWTVQRYVVFYDSSE
+471 SWTVQRYVVFYDGNE
-486 TNGSEADR
+486 AGGSEADR
-494 SKSVI
+494 SES
-499 TGDRGTNSLIGDLG
+499 GMSRSG
-513 RTEWSDGK
+513 RTG
-521 GSRFQIGYTAV
+521 GRFQIGYTAV
-532 RPKKLKAVRSREAT
+532 RPKKLRAVRSREET

>member
-1 MAAKETGSPAIGCK
+1 
-15 RKRQPD
+15 
-21 TAGGE
+21 
-26 SRRINKMTERRP
+26 
-38 AMASRYIALIPAY
+38 MASRYIALIPAY

-111 KGAALKTGLDFINNF
+111 KGAALKTGLVFINNF

-150 DALRAAYAAQGNPGT
+150 DALRAAYTAQGNSGT

-180 SSGEQSADPAS
+180 SSGEQGADRAS
-191 GGRNQS
+191 GGRNHS

-204 RDRSADSASGGKVQ
+204 RDRSADPADCGRNHSTDTASGGKVQ

-254 ADLIPAL
+254 ADLIPSL
-261 LAVNGDRYEY
+261 LAVSGDRYEY

-279 AGRGIPIREIEI
+279 AGKGIPIREIEI
-291 ETVYLDGNK
+291 ETVYLEGNK
-300 SSHFDTVR
+300 SSHFNTVR

-339 DQMRKGAEMSSKSG
+339 DQMRKAKEMNTGQDNNGVNNQSSAG
-353 QSAHGIK
+353 DRGIRS
-360 GAAKQAAKFSASS
+360 AAKQAAKFSASS
-373 FASFLIDYAVY
+373 LASFLIDYAMY

-401 RLVSST
+401 RLVSSA

-417 FRSGKKV
+417 FRSGKNV

-471 SWTVQRYVVFYDSSE
+471 SWTVQRYVVFYDGE
-486 TNGSEADR
+486 GNGSAAAGGSNGNEMCGR
-494 SKSVI
+494 S
-499 TGDRGTNSLIGDLG
+499 TGTNDLVWDEN
-513 RTEWSDGK
+513 R
-521 GSRFQIGYTAV
+521 GSGFQIGYTAV
-532 RPKKLKAVRSREAT
+532 RPKKLRAVRRRDDN

>member
-1 MAAKETGSPAIGCK
+1 
-15 RKRQPD
+15 
-21 TAGGE
+21 
-26 SRRINKMTERRP
+26 
-38 AMASRYIALIPAY
+38 MASRYIALIPAY

-92 LPGKSGRG
+92 IPGKSGRG

-126 MVVRGEEKQNIIV
+126 MVIRGEETQNVIV
-139 AVDADGQHLAI
+139 AVDADGQHLAV
-150 DALRAAYAAQGNPGT
+150 DALRAAHTAQGNPGT
-165 LVLGSRILNNKKAAA
+165 LVLGSRILNKKAAA
-180 SSGEQSADPAS
+180 SSGAQSAYHAS
-191 GGRNQS
+191 GNTQN
-197 ADRADSG
+197 
-204 RDRSADSASGGKVQ
+204 V
-218 SAPLRSRF
+218 PLRSRF

-254 ADLIPAL
+254 ADLIPSL
-261 LAVNGDRYEY
+261 LAVSGDRYEY

-291 ETVYLDGNK
+291 ETVYLEGNK
-300 SSHFDTVR
+300 SSHFNTVR

-319 YAVTGGRS
+319 YAATGGQK
-327 LHGGAAPSQTYA
+327 AN
-339 DQMRKGAEMSSKSG
+339 
-353 QSAHGIK
+353 GIK
-360 GAAKQAAKFSASS
+360 STAKQAAKFSSSS
-373 FASFLIDYAVY
+373 FASFLIDYAMY

-401 RLVSST
+401 RLISSA

-445 LHTMVTSLGIN
+445 LHTMVASLGIN

-471 SWTVQRYVVFYDSSE
+471 SWTVQRYVVFYDGNE
-486 TNGSEADR
+486 AGGSEADR
-494 SKSVI
+494 SES
-499 TGDRGTNSLIGDLG
+499 GMSRSG
-513 RTEWSDGK
+513 RTG
-521 GSRFQIGYTAV
+521 GRFQIGYTAV
-532 RPKKLKAVRSREAT
+532 RPKKLRAVRSREET

>member
-1 MAAKETGSPAIGCK
+1 
-15 RKRQPD
+15 
-21 TAGGE
+21 
-26 SRRINKMTERRP
+26 
-38 AMASRYIALIPAY
+38 MASRYIALIPAY

-72 VVDDGS
+72 IVDDGS

-126 MVVRGEEKQNIIV
+126 MVIRGEENQNVIV

-150 DALRAAYAAQGNPGT
+150 DALRAAHTALGNPGA
-165 LVLGSRILNNKKAAA
+165 LVLGSRILSNKKDDA
-180 SSGEQSADPAS
+180 SSVAENANHAS
-191 GGRNQS
+191 GNTQS
-197 ADRADSG
+197 
-204 RDRSADSASGGKVQ
+204 V
-218 SAPLRSRF
+218 PLRSRF

-254 ADLIPAL
+254 ADLIPSL
-261 LAVNGDRYEY
+261 LAVSGDRYEY

-291 ETVYLDGNK
+291 ETVYLEGNK
-300 SSHFDTVR
+300 SSHFNTVR

-319 YAVTGGRS
+319 YAVKGGNS
-327 LHGGAAPSQTYA
+327 LHGGSSPAQIHVEG
-339 DQMRKGAEMSSKSG
+339 RGGAEMSSKSG
-353 QSAHGIK
+353 RNANGIK
-360 GAAKQAAKFSASS
+360 STAKQAAIFSASS
-373 FASFLIDYAVY
+373 LVSFLIDYAMY
-384 ALLLMIGPG
+384 ALLLMTGPG

-401 RLVSST
+401 RLISSA

-445 LHTMVTSLGIN
+445 LNTMVTSLGIN
-456 SMAAKVLTE
+456 SMVAKVLTE

-471 SWTVQRYVVFYDSSE
+471 SWTVQRYVVFYDGSGAG
-486 TNGSEADR
+486 GSEADCTE
-494 SKSVI
+494 S
-499 TGDRGTNSLIGDLG
+499 G
-513 RTEWSDGK
+513 RFK
-521 GSRFQIGYTAV
+521 IGYTAV
-532 RPKKLKAVRSREAT
+532 RPKKLRAVRSREEN